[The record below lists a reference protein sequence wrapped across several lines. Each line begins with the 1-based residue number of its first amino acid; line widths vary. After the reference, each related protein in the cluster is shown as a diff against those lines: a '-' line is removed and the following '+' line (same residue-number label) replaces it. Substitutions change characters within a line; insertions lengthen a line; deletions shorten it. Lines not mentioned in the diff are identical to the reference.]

1 MSPGERALLR
11 LRWFVY
17 DAGSRPVVI
26 AAVLVLMAVL
36 SAIAASMVTAS
47 TESFGGFR
55 QWLSVAS
62 LGFRTEVLLGIL
74 VAAVL
79 LVIDALTGESFPGQ
93 RALFWLVAVT
103 GAAAV
108 VANVGDAA
116 SRLTQIG
123 IPGAPQGTTAEV
135 KTVIIVSYAAPTVL
149 AAIAVWMAIVGA
161 RSLTSGRGVER

>member
-1 MSPGERALLR
+1 MSPGERLLLR

-26 AAVLVLMAVL
+26 AAVLVLTAAL
-36 SAIAASMVTAS
+36 SAIAASVVTAF

-55 QWLSVAS
+55 LWLSVAS

-79 LVIDALTGESFPGQ
+79 LVSDALTGDPFPGQ

-103 GAAAV
+103 AAAGV

-123 IPGAPQGTTAEV
+123 VPGAPQGTSAEV
-135 KTVIIVSYAAPTVL
+135 RTVIIVSYAAPTVL
-149 AAIAVWMAIVGA
+149 AAIAAWMAMAGA
-161 RSLTSGRGVER
+161 RSIESLRG